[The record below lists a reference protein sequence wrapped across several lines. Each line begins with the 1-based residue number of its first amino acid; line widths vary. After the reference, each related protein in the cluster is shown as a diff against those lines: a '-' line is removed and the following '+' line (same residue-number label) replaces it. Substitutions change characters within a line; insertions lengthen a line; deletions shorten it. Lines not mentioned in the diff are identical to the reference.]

1 MNVAAILGA
10 ALGLAF
16 IYLLL
21 SLVCST
27 VQEWVAT
34 LLRRRHAN
42 LHAGLVAMLDGNE
55 NVNRLYEDP
64 MLQTFMARSIFTKK
78 PQKSSV
84 AYLHAQ
90 RFSNALASCF
100 LSAALMPGADLIEKI
115 KELPNNRLRGVLL
128 TFAMRVEGDRE
139 KFLALVEKWYDDT
152 MERVSGWYRRETQL
166 IIIGIAIAT
175 TILVNV
181 DTIRIVTKFYNDPL
195 ARERI
200 TALADKWIADNA
212 PDGDPRTLETRT
224 PEQLRGELDR
234 YINSL
239 DETDLPLW
247 WKSSDFK
254 GWRKE
259 FARTF
264 PDAWDG
270 WLITVIAISLGAPF
284 WFDVLMKVANLRANG
299 PKPRRDTPAEER

>member
-27 VQEWVAT
+27 VQEWLAT

-42 LHAGLVAMLDGNE
+42 LHAGLVAMLDEANA
-55 NVNRLYEDP
+55 NKLYEDP

-78 PQKSSV
+78 PQRSSV
-84 AYLHAQ
+84 AYLHAD
-90 RFSNALASCF
+90 RFSNALTSCF
-100 LSAALMPGADLIEKI
+100 LGAALAPGADLIAKLQ
-115 KELPNNRLRGVLL
+115 ELPDGKLKRVLITL
-128 TFAMRVEGDRE
+128 ATRAGNDRD
-139 KFLALVEKWYDDT
+139 KFLSLVEKWYDDT
-152 MERVSGWYRRETQL
+152 MERVTGWYRRETQL
-166 IIIGIAIAT
+166 IIVAIAVLT

-181 DTIRIVTKFYNDPL
+181 DTIHIVTKLYNDPL
-195 ARERI
+195 ARERVG
-200 TALADKWIADNA
+200 ALADKWIADNA
-212 PDGDPRTLETRT
+212 PDGDPRTIEERSA
-224 PEQLRGELDR
+224 EQLRGELDR
-234 YINSL
+234 YINTL
-239 DETDLPLW
+239 DETELPLW
-247 WKSSDFK
+247 WKSSDFA

-264 PDAWDG
+264 PHAWDG
-270 WLITVIAISLGAPF
+270 WLITIIAISLGAPF

-299 PKPRRDTPAEER
+299 PKPRRETPEEER

>member
-27 VQEWVAT
+27 VQEWLAT

-42 LHAGLVAMLDGNE
+42 LHAGLVAMLGDANA
-55 NVNRLYEDP
+55 NRLYDDP
-64 MLQTFMARSIFTKK
+64 MLQTFMARSIFSKK

-84 AYLHAQ
+84 AYLHGE

-100 LSAALMPGADLIEKI
+100 LGAALAPGADLLGKL
-115 KELPNNRLRGVLL
+115 KELPDGKLKGVLITL
-128 TFAMRVEGDRE
+128 ATRADGDRE
-139 KFLALVEKWYDDT
+139 KFLSLVEKWYDDT
-152 MERVSGWYRRETQL
+152 MERVSGWYRREAQL
-166 IIIGIAIAT
+166 IIISIAVVT

-181 DTIRIVTKFYNDPL
+181 DTIRVVQKLYNDPL

-200 TALADKWIADNA
+200 SQLADRWIESNA
-212 PDGDPRTLETRT
+212 PDGDPSTVEERT
-224 PEQLRGELDR
+224 PQQLRGELDR

-239 DETDLPLW
+239 DETELPLW
-247 WKSSDFK
+247 WKASDFSS
-254 GWRKE
+254 WRKE

-264 PDAWDG
+264 PHAWDG
-270 WLITVIAISLGAPF
+270 WLITVIAISLGAPV

-299 PKPRRDTPAEER
+299 PRPRRESAAEEA